1 MGFFWIVLGSFGYFC
16 ERLKQGPVYRGV
28 CNGVVTKLAK
38 NQIKNPDKNIS
49 GSNQKFPNDFQAQNC
64 VKRLFGRVSRY
75 VSGG

>member
-49 GSNQKFPNDFQAQNC
+49 G
-64 VKRLFGRVSRY
+64 
-75 VSGG
+75 